1 VALLK
6 APAGRR
12 WVAIA
17 AIWTAVL
24 AVGAPPS
31 GLAVGARA
39 SGLAAGLAVPAAE
52 QRTATAEDDIKAAF
66 LFNFTQFVEWPPAA
80 DTQEPFRICV
90 VADASFGAALDRIV
104 AGESVGN
111 RPIARMDPASPDAAR
126 GCQILFIGRQDDE
139 RTVERWL
146 AAVRG
151 LPVLVVGE
159 SGIAWSHGVHVNFVI
174 EHNRVKFD
182 VNNDNAVRAGLTISS
197 KLLRVARNVTRS
209 AS

>member
-1 VALLK
+1 VAVLK
-6 APAGRR
+6 APFGRR
-12 WVAIA
+12 SVAIV
-17 AIWTAVL
+17 AIWAAVL
-24 AVGAPPS
+24 AG
-31 GLAVGARA
+31 
-39 SGLAAGLAVPAAE
+39 PAAE

-90 VADASFGAALDRIV
+90 VADTSFGAVLDRTL

-111 RPIARMDPASPDAAR
+111 RPIARTAPASPDEAR

-139 RTVERWL
+139 RMLERWL

-159 SGIAWSHGVHVNFVI
+159 SGAAWSRGVHVN
-174 EHNRVKFD
+174 NRVKFD
-182 VNNDNAVRAGLTISS
+182 VNNDTAVRAGLTISS
-197 KLLRVARNVTRS
+197 KLLRVARNVTSRS
-209 AS
+209 AP